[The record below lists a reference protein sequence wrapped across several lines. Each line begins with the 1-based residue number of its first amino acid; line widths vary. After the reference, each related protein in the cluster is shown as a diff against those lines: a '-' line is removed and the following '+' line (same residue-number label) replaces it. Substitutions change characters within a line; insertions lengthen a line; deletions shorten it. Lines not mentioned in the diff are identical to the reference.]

1 MNTLLV
7 GLTQEEEK
15 KLLEALGGFPDFKV
29 VFRCDS
35 YRQALEICSNHDVDF
50 MFISVRVNDMSY
62 RQFAQKRKDT
72 GWTAFLV
79 GRGAS
84 QSNLNLL
91 ATEGYSAGRMA
102 GFVSINLLDRD
113 IPYLLNN
120 IRV

>member
-1 MNTLLV
+1 
-7 GLTQEEEK
+7 
-15 KLLEALGGFPDFKV
+15 
-29 VFRCDS
+29 
-35 YRQALEICSNHDVDF
+35 

-91 ATEGYSAGRMA
+91 AAEGYSAGRMA